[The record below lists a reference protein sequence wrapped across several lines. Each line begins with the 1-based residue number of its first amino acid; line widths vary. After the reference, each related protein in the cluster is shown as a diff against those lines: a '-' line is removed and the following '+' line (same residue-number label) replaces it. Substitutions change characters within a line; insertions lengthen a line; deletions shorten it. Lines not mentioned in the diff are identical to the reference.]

1 MKFTMAHSS
10 IAVKDVER
18 SVEFYK
24 KAVGLKVKSVKDLPH
39 INLTY
44 MVDEEESGYE
54 LEITL
59 KKDHEGNYNL
69 GENPVHLAF
78 WVDNYKE
85 ALAMHQEMGCV
96 LRVVEPAGIHFIQD
110 PDGYVT
116 EIMPNP

>member
-1 MKFTMAHSS
+1 MKFIMAHSS

-54 LEITL
+54 LEINL
-59 KKDHEGNYNL
+59 KRT
-69 GENPVHLAF
+69 
-78 WVDNYKE
+78 
-85 ALAMHQEMGCV
+85 M
-96 LRVVEPAGIHFIQD
+96 RGITI
-110 PDGYVT
+110 
-116 EIMPNP
+116 